1 MVASGLAAAKA
12 PDWRAPTQLSSRRT
26 ASREE
31 LNFYEVEHYL
41 LRNWLISELSMLK
54 FRVFS
59 PCIFTMDE
67 SLFFLS
73 DGSLLYQLT
82 CFFEESNLDCY
93 FFPTL
98 SSCSYMQVCSYTQ
111 VCSYMQL
118 WSGHGSR
125 CNFVKRSPLVVHRSL
140 FQKLHVGLGGT
151 LHLVYELPYHEY
163 HTCGTEKYPITSHSI
178 FCLPT
183 VHH

>member
-73 DGSLLYQLT
+73 AGSLSYQLT
-82 CFFEESNLDCY
+82 CFLDESNLDCY

-98 SSCSYMQVCSYTQ
+98 SSCSYT
-111 VCSYMQL
+111 QL
-118 WSGHGSR
+118 WSGHSSR
-125 CNFVKRSPLVVHRSL
+125 CEVVKWFPLVVHRSL
-140 FQKLHVGLGGT
+140 FQRLCVHLGGT
-151 LHLVYELPYHEY
+151 VHLVDELPYYE
-163 HTCGTEKYPITSHSI
+163 
-178 FCLPT
+178 
-183 VHH
+183 